1 MENLLILTGPT
12 GIGKTKLSLNIA
24 REFNGEIISS
34 DSMQIY
40 KKMNIGTDKINL
52 ENTNIKHYMVDIV
65 EPDEEFTVANF
76 KNQSKEIITEINS
89 RNKLPMVVGGTGL
102 YINSL
107 VYNLS
112 FSNVKP
118 NKEYRDYLEGIIE
131 DKGLYYLYEK
141 LQELD
146 NDAAKKIDK
155 NNKQRVI
162 RALEIIKFSDKKETK
177 FFREENNSYNLK
189 MIGLNMDRAL
199 LYERIN
205 KRVDEMFNL
214 GLVDEVKDLLDNEYN
229 ESLTSMKAIGY
240 KEIISYLNNEITLEE
255 SKELIK
261 KNSRHYA
268 KRQLTWFRRDNRIKW
283 FDRLDE
289 NLEEKIYDYMG
300 DSFERI

>member
-24 REFNGEIISS
+24 ENFNGEIISS

-40 KKMNIGTDKINL
+40 KKMDIGTDKINL

-65 EPDEEFTVANF
+65 EPDEDFTVSDF
-76 KNQSKEIITEINS
+76 KNQAKNIISEINYK
-89 RNKLPMVVGGTGL
+89 NKLPIVVGGTGL
-102 YINSL
+102 YVNSL
-107 VYNLS
+107 VYNLT
-112 FSNVKP
+112 FSNVEP
-118 NKEYRDYLEGIIE
+118 NQEYRDYLENIIS
-131 DKGLYYLYEK
+131 DKGLYYLYEQ

-146 NDAAKKIDK
+146 KIASEKIDK
-155 NNKQRVI
+155 NNKQRII

-177 FFREENNSYNLK
+177 NFREENTDYNLK

-205 KRVDEMFNL
+205 NRVDEMFQL
-214 GLVDEVKDLLDNEYN
+214 GLVDEVKDLLDNGYSEN
-229 ESLTSMKAIGY
+229 LVSMKAIGY

-255 SKELIK
+255 SKDLIK

-283 FDRLDE
+283 FDRLDKD
-289 NLEEKIYDYMG
+289 LEEKIYNYIG